1 MLEGENIKL
10 RALEPS
16 DIDLLYDWEN
26 NTKIWTISNT
36 LNPFS
41 KFILKQY
48 LENSHL
54 DIYQTKQLRL
64 IIELKSKNTNIPIG
78 TIDIFDFDPYHL
90 RAGVGILISNE
101 EHRKKGYATEALQIL
116 INYSFRYLGL
126 HQLYCNIASD
136 NIKSVKLFT
145 NVGFEIIG
153 EKKDWIKSPSKWINE
168 YLLQLINKQI

>member
-1 MLEGENIKL
+1 MLESENIKL

-26 NTKIWTISNT
+26 NTNIWTISNT

-64 IIELKSKNTNIPIG
+64 IIELKTKDTNIPIG

-90 RAGVGILISNE
+90 RAGVGILISKE

-116 INYSFRYLGL
+116 INYSFKYLGL

-136 NIKSVKLFT
+136 NMKSVKLFT
-145 NVGFEIIG
+145 NVGFKIIG
-153 EKKDWIKSPSKWINE
+153 EKKDWIKSHSKWINE
-168 YLLQLINKQI
+168 YLLQLINKQV

>member
-1 MLEGENIKL
+1 MLEGKNIKL

-36 LNPFS
+36 LAPFS

-64 IIELKSKNTNIPIG
+64 IIELKSKDTNIPIG
-78 TIDIFDFDPYHL
+78 AIDMFDFDPYHL
-90 RAGVGILISNE
+90 RAGVGILISTE

-116 INYSFRYLGL
+116 INYSFLYLGL

-136 NIKSVKLFT
+136 NMKSVKLFT
-145 NVGFEIIG
+145 NVGFKIIG
-153 EKKDWIKSPSKWINE
+153 EKKDWIKSPSKWIDE